1 MAASKTTTASRRT
14 IRAPGTTR
22 GSYAKNR
29 GPARRALGWFGG
41 LFTGGFGKL
50 RGAARAKGAGESGL
64 AKLIELH
71 LINNAGDALVTM
83 ALATTVF
90 FSVPT
95 GEARDR
101 VAMYLLITLA
111 PFALLAPVL
120 GPILDRMRRGRRVAM
135 AVAMLVRVGLC
146 WLMAGS
152 VNDGGLELYPAAFGV
167 LVSSKVYGVSRSAVV
182 PRLQP
187 RSVSLVKANSRITMF
202 GLIGT
207 MGAAP
212 VAGGLKYA
220 FGTPGILYGACVVFT
235 FGAILALTLPAKVD
249 SAEGEDRASFTA
261 EAPGVEH
268 KRKVSLTKLRAGRA
282 EGTTEAV
289 AEPGVEESADGSVE
303 DGPDTRGER
312 EAGRKPV
319 RVKTSRRL
327 RSVGPSVV
335 QALWA
340 NAAMRGFSGFL
351 IMFLGFLMRQH
362 PVADLSATQATIAV
376 VVAAA
381 VGNAVGT
388 GLGAWL
394 KSRAPEA
401 IIVGVLLVSASCAA
415 WAAVMYSLVTV
426 LAVAAVAGLA
436 QALGKLSLDAMIQRD
451 IPEEVRTSAFARTE
465 TALQVAWVVGGGI
478 GIALPLNGTLG
489 MSVAAGVLTLALV
502 VVGRKL
508 TTRRARRKRSPGIRL
523 RAAR

>member
-1 MAASKTTTASRRT
+1 MAASKTSTASRRS
-14 IRAPGTTR
+14 IRAPGSTR
-22 GSYAKNR
+22 GSSGRNR
-29 GPARRALGWFGG
+29 GPGRRALGLFGG

-83 ALATTVF
+83 ALATTMF

-120 GPILDRMRRGRRVAM
+120 GPILDRMRRGRRFAM
-135 AVAMLVRVGLC
+135 ALAMLVRVGLC

-235 FGAILALTLPAKVD
+235 FGAILSFSLPSKVD

-268 KRKVSLTKLRAGRA
+268 ERKVSLAKLRGGKAGTSTETVPEPRA
-282 EGTTEAV
+282 E
-289 AEPGVEESADGSVE
+289 ESGE
-303 DGPDTRGER
+303 DPAAAGGER
-312 EAGRKPV
+312 ESGRKPV

-351 IMFLGFLMRQH
+351 IMFLGFLMRKH

-376 VVAAA
+376 VIAAA
-381 VGNAVGT
+381 VGNAIGT
-388 GLGAWL
+388 ALGAWL
-394 KSRAPEA
+394 KSRAPEV
-401 IIVGVLLVSASCAA
+401 IITAVLLVSASCAA

-451 IPEEVRTSAFARTE
+451 IPEAVRTSAFARTE
-465 TALQVAWVVGGGI
+465 TALQVAWVVGGGV

-489 MSVAAGVLTLALV
+489 MSVVAGVLTLALV

-508 TTRRARRKRSPGIRL
+508 TTRRARRKRSPGMRL
-523 RAAR
+523 RTAR

>member
-1 MAASKTTTASRRT
+1 MAASRTTASSRRT
-14 IRAPGTTR
+14 VRAPGTTK
-22 GSYAKNR
+22 GSYGRNK
-29 GPARRALGWFGG
+29 GPARRVLGRLGG
-41 LFTGGFGKL
+41 LFTGGFGRL

-111 PFALLAPVL
+111 PFALMAPVL
-120 GPILDRMRRGRRVAM
+120 GPVLDRLRRGRRVAM
-135 AVAMLVRVGLC
+135 AVSMLVRVALC

-152 VNDGGLELYPAAFGV
+152 VDDGGLELYPAAFGV
-167 LVSSKVYGVSRSAVV
+167 LVSSKVYGVTRSAVV

-207 MGAAP
+207 MAAAP
-212 VAGGLKYA
+212 IAGALKIGI
-220 FGTPGILYGACVVFT
+220 GTPGILYGACALFT
-235 FGAILALTLPAKVD
+235 LGAVLSLALPAKVD
-249 SAEGEDRASFTA
+249 SAEGEDRASFTTGA
-261 EAPGVEH
+261 AGVDIE
-268 KRKVSLTKLRAGRA
+268 RKVSLIKRRPGR
-282 EGTTEAV
+282 EQPV
-289 AEPGVEESADGSVE
+289 PGPRGDDEESATRDDVA
-303 DGPDTRGER
+303 GPVRR
-312 EAGRKPV
+312 PV
-319 RVKTSRRL
+319 RVGVGASRRL

-351 IMFLGFLMRQH
+351 IMFLGFLLRKH
-362 PVADLSATQATIAV
+362 PIGGLSATQAIGAV

-401 IIVGVLLVSASCAA
+401 IIVGVLAVSAGCAA
-415 WAAVMYSLVTV
+415 WAAFMYSVVTV
-426 LAVAAVAGLA
+426 LAVAAAAGLA

-451 IPEEVRTSAFARTE
+451 IPEAVRTSAFARTE
-465 TALQVAWVVGGGI
+465 TALQVAWVIGGGI
-478 GIALPLNGTLG
+478 GISLPLHGTLG
-489 MSVAAGVLTLALV
+489 MGVAAGVLTLTLV
-502 VVGRKL
+502 VIGRRL
-508 TTRRARRKRSPGIRL
+508 TTRRTRRKRSPGVRL

>member
-14 IRAPGTTR
+14 VRAPSSTR
-22 GSYAKNR
+22 GSFGRNR

-95 GEARDR
+95 GQARDR
-101 VAMYLLITLA
+101 VALYLLITLA

-120 GPILDRMRRGRRVAM
+120 GPILDRMRRGRRFAM

-152 VNDGGLELYPAAFGV
+152 VTDGGLELYPAAFGV

-187 RSVSLVKANSRITMF
+187 RSVSLVKANARITMF

-207 MGAAP
+207 MAAAP
-212 VAGGLKYA
+212 LAGGLKYTL
-220 FGTPGILYGACVVFT
+220 GTPAILYAACVVFT
-235 FGAILALTLPAKVD
+235 LGAILSLTLPAKVD
-249 SAEGEDRASFTA
+249 SAEGEDRASFST

-268 KRKVSLTKLRAGRA
+268 RRKVSLTKLRVGRGAAGDAVPEPRAEDAVEAAPGAGR
-282 EGTTEAV
+282 
-289 AEPGVEESADGSVE
+289 ES
-303 DGPDTRGER
+303 
-312 EAGRKPV
+312 GRKPV
-319 RVKTSRRL
+319 KLKTSRRL

-351 IMFLGFLMRQH
+351 IMFLGFLMREH
-362 PVADLSATQATIAV
+362 PVADLSATQAISAV

-381 VGNAVGT
+381 VGNAIGT

-394 KSRAPEA
+394 KSRAPEV
-401 IIVGVLLVSASCAA
+401 IIVGVLLVSATCAA
-415 WAAVMYSLVTV
+415 WAALMYSLVTV

-451 IPEEVRTSAFARTE
+451 IPEAVRTSAFARTE
-465 TALQVAWVVGGGI
+465 TALQVASVMGSGV

-489 MSVAAGVLTLALV
+489 MSVAAGVLTLAVLLA
-502 VVGRKL
+502 GRKL
-508 TTRRARRKRSPGIRL
+508 TTRRTRRKRSPGIRL
-523 RAAR
+523 RTAR

>member
-14 IRAPGTTR
+14 IRAPGSTR

-111 PFALLAPVL
+111 PFALLAPVM
-120 GPILDRMRRGRRVAM
+120 GPILDRMRRGRRFAM

-152 VNDGGLELYPAAFGV
+152 VNNGGLELYPAAFGV

-187 RSVSLVKANSRITMF
+187 RSVSLVKANSRITLF

-235 FGAILALTLPAKVD
+235 VGAILALTLPAKVD

-268 KRKVSLTKLRAGRA
+268 KRKVSLTKLRAGRD
-282 EGTTEAV
+282 GDTTEALPEPRAEETV
-289 AEPGVEESADGSVE
+289 AGSAGVREP
-303 DGPDTRGER
+303 
-312 EAGRKPV
+312 GRKPP

-465 TALQVAWVVGGGI
+465 TALQVAWVIGGGI

-502 VVGRKL
+502 TAGRKL

>member
-1 MAASKTTTASRRT
+1 MAASKTSTASRRT
-14 IRAPGTTR
+14 IRAPSSTR
-22 GSYAKNR
+22 GSYPRNR

-41 LFTGGFGKL
+41 LFTGGFGRL

-135 AVAMLVRVGLC
+135 AMAMLVRVGLC

-187 RSVSLVKANSRITMF
+187 RSVSLVKANSRITLF

-235 FGAILALTLPAKVD
+235 FGAVLALTLPAKVD

-261 EAPGVEH
+261 EAPGVDH
-268 KRKVSLTKLRAGRA
+268 KRKVSLTKLRTGRD
-282 EGTTEAV
+282 GGG
-289 AEPGVEESADGSVE
+289 AEPASEPEAS
-303 DGPDTRGER
+303 TER
-312 EAGRKPV
+312 EPGRKPV

-388 GLGAWL
+388 ALGAWL

-401 IIVGVLLVSASCAA
+401 IIVGVLLVSATCAA

-451 IPEEVRTSAFARTE
+451 IPEAVRTSAFARTE
-465 TALQVAWVVGGGI
+465 TALQVAWVIGGGI

-502 VVGRKL
+502 IVGRKL
-508 TTRRARRKRSPGIRL
+508 TTRRARRKRSPGVRL

>member
-14 IRAPGTTR
+14 VRAPRSTR
-22 GSYAKNR
+22 GSFTKNR
-29 GPARRALGWFGG
+29 GPARRTLGRLGG

-152 VNDGGLELYPAAFGV
+152 VKNGGLELYPAAFGV

-187 RSVSLVKANSRITMF
+187 RSVSLVKANSRITLF

-235 FGAILALTLPAKVD
+235 FGAVLALTLPAKVD

-268 KRKVSLTKLRAGRA
+268 QRKVSLTKLRAGRD
-282 EGTTEAV
+282 GSTTETPP
-289 AEPGVEESADGSVE
+289 EPGAEESVE
-303 DGPDTRGER
+303 GVAGARGER
-312 EAGRKPV
+312 EPGRKPV

-351 IMFLGFLMRQH
+351 IMFLGFLMRKH

-376 VVAAA
+376 VIAAA

-388 GLGAWL
+388 ALGAWL

-401 IIVGVLLVSASCAA
+401 IIVGVLLVSAACAA

-451 IPEEVRTSAFARTE
+451 IPEAVRTSAFARTE
-465 TALQVAWVVGGGI
+465 TALQVAWVIGGGI

-502 VVGRKL
+502 IVGRKL

>member
-1 MAASKTTTASRRT
+1 MAASRTTTASRRT
-14 IRAPGTTR
+14 VRAPGTTR
-22 GSYAKNR
+22 GSYGRNK
-29 GPARRALGWFGG
+29 GPARRVLGWVGG
-41 LFTGGFGKL
+41 LFTGGFGRL

-111 PFALLAPVL
+111 PFALMAPVL
-120 GPILDRMRRGRRVAM
+120 GPVLDRLRRGRRIAM
-135 AVAMLVRVGLC
+135 AVSMLVRVGLC

-167 LVSSKVYGVSRSAVV
+167 LISSKVYGVSRSAVV

-207 MGAAP
+207 MAAAP
-212 VAGGLKYA
+212 VAGALKVG
-220 FGTPGILYGACVVFT
+220 FGTPGILYGACAVFT
-235 FGAILALTLPAKVD
+235 LGAVLSLALPAKVD
-249 SAEGEDRASFTA
+249 SAEGEDRASFTT
-261 EAPGVEH
+261 EAPGVDHE
-268 KRKVSLTKLRAGRA
+268 RKVSLIKRRT
-282 EGTTEAV
+282 
-289 AEPGVEESADGSVE
+289 
-303 DGPDTRGER
+303 TRGQAVPEPR
-312 EAGRKPV
+312 SGDGESGPRDDAAGPARKPV
-319 RVKTSRRL
+319 RVRTSRRL

-351 IMFLGFLMRQH
+351 IMFLGFLLRKH
-362 PVADLSATQATIAV
+362 PIGGMSATQAIGAV

-401 IIVGVLLVSASCAA
+401 IIVGVLAVSAGCAA
-415 WAAVMYSLVTV
+415 WAASMYSVVTV
-426 LAVAAVAGLA
+426 LAVAAAAGLA

-465 TALQVAWVVGGGI
+465 TALQVAWVIGGGI
-478 GIALPLNGTLG
+478 GISLPLHGTLG
-489 MSVAAGVLTLALV
+489 MGVAAGVLTLTLV
-502 VVGRKL
+502 VVGRRL
-508 TTRRARRKRSPGIRL
+508 TTRRTRRKRSPGARL